1 MILHNPVRRI
11 GLFVGCML
19 LCTMFTAHATSSEF
33 VIPSNASPTGH
44 EVVAAAGETITVNA
58 VAYDIT
64 FVETQNGGSVR
75 NIMRPMSRRARL
87 IAMSS
92 HDATRNFLR
101 ALENRDRLSVIALPT
116 VTLISGQKGM
126 LLKDTEVASY
136 EVTVRDN
143 DGVLSEI
150 AVKRTEIHDGKE
162 KTYQWEM
169 SRSLPTNNR
178 SSWFASGKLGN
189 KEFALLVTAERTLH
203 EHTLPTVEEIEQWI
217 EQWKEAQAQSQRQEE
232 MTQ

>member
-1 MILHNPVRRI
+1 MIQHTPVRRFR
-11 GLFVGCML
+11 LFVGCML
-19 LCTMFTAHATSSEF
+19 VCTMFTAHTASACECT
-33 VIPSNASPTGH
+33 IASPSPAPLESG
-44 EVVAAAGETITVNA
+44 TIMDA

-64 FVETQNGGSVR
+64 LVETQNGGSVR

-92 HDATRNFLR
+92 HDSARHLLKT
-101 ALENRDRLSVIALPT
+101 LENRGRLSVIALPT
-116 VTLISGQKGM
+116 IILLIGQTGIF
-126 LLKDTEVASY
+126 KDTEVASY

-169 SRSLPTNNR
+169 SKSLPTNNR
-178 SSWFASGKLGN
+178 APWFANGKLGD
-189 KEFALLVTAERTLH
+189 KEFALLVTAKRTLH
-203 EHTLPTVEEIEQWI
+203 EVTLPTIEEM
-217 EQWKEAQAQSQRQEE
+217 EQWKEAQALTEE
-232 MTQ
+232 MVQ

>member
-1 MILHNPVRRI
+1 MIQHTPVRRL
-11 GLFVGCML
+11 GLFAGCML
-19 LCTMFTAHATSSEF
+19 VCTMFTAHAVADLF
-33 VIPSNASPTGH
+33 VIPSKASPTRH
-44 EVVAAAGETITVNA
+44 EVVVAAGETITVNA
-58 VAYDIT
+58 VTYDIT

-101 ALENRDRLSVIALPT
+101 ALENRGRLSVIALPT
-116 VTLISGQKGM
+116 IILLIGQTGIF
-126 LLKDTEVASY
+126 KDTEVASY

-169 SRSLPTNNR
+169 SRSLPMNNR
-178 SSWFASGKLGN
+178 SPWFASGKLGD
-189 KEFALLVTAERTLH
+189 KEFALLVTAKRTLH
-203 EHTLPTVEEIEQWI
+203 ELTLPTIEKM
-217 EQWKEAQAQSQRQEE
+217 EQWKEAQALTQRQEE
-232 MTQ
+232 MVQ